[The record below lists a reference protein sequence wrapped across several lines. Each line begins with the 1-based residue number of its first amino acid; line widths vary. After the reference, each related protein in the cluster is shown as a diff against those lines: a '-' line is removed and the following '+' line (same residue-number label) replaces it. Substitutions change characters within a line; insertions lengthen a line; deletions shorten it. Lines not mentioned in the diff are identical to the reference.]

1 MVQWIV
7 KIVIGVAV
15 AVTTALILRAM
26 GAGEF
31 TQGLW
36 AGTLGTIVN
45 HITGDY
51 MEEREGK

>member
-15 AVTTALILRAM
+15 AVTTALIMRAM

-31 TQGLW
+31 AQGLW

-51 MEEREGK
+51 MEERER